1 MSHDRP
7 DEPEGIDEEPE
18 FAYHE
23 TTDMYENDPL
33 WIMRKKLE
41 AQKLVITPTVVE
53 TFAPPPPP
61 LTIANAI
68 ATPSLSLPI
77 PDGPAI
83 TSSSSEINR
92 GQAPDG
98 CFECAFELRTA
109 TNDASADGD

>member
-18 FAYHE
+18 FAYRE

-33 WIMRKKLE
+33 WIVQKKPE
-41 AQKLVITPTVVE
+41 AQKLIITSTVVE
-53 TFAPPPPP
+53 TTAPPPPP

-68 ATPSLSLPI
+68 ATPSLSSPN
-77 PDGPAI
+77 PDGAAN

-98 CFECAFELRTA
+98 CFECAVELRTA
-109 TNDASADGD
+109 TNGASADGD